1 MRRSVARAT
10 LIALALTA
18 AGPRR
23 ARAEWQF
30 KPFLGLT
37 FGGDIVPATLD
48 LDQAVDKKNVA
59 FGGSATLIGE
69 IFGIDV
75 DFGHAPGFFQND
87 DVVGHKPLVAR
98 SSTTTL
104 AGNILLPLP
113 RRIAQYSLRPY
124 AVAGAGLLRAHRID
138 VLGALPLSDNMA
150 GADAGGGVTGFLTDR
165 VGLNW
170 EIRRFWRVGGHG
182 TPPAADPVQQ
192 FSYWR
197 ASMALAFRY

>member
-18 AGPRR
+18 LVPRP

-48 LDQAVDKKNVA
+48 LDQAVDNKNVA
-59 FGGSATLIGE
+59 FGGSATLLGE

-87 DVVGHKPLVAR
+87 DVVGHKPLVSR

-104 AGNILLPLP
+104 TGNVVVALP

-124 AVAGAGLLRAHRID
+124 AVAGAGLLRAHLVD
-138 VLGALPLSDNMA
+138 VITVLPLADNMA
-150 GADAGGGVTGFLTDR
+150 GADVGGGVTGFLTDR

-170 EIRRFWRVGGHG
+170 EIRRFWRVGGQG